1 MRQREPA
8 KGRPQWDNEGSAPG
22 WLLAAFL
29 VALAAVPARAQDH
42 TYSCADIEAGVR
54 LYGAQCAL
62 CHGPNGDMVNGVDLR
77 RGRFRRAVT
86 DEDLAKVMSGGAP
99 GGMPAFSF
107 STAETTALIALIRAG
122 FDPTGTAVKVGNI
135 ERGRTVYAG
144 KGGCGTCHRV
154 QGIGPR
160 AAPDLSD
167 IGALRTPAALQRSL
181 GDPNRAMLPINRP
194 VHIETVDGKTIKGRR
209 LNEDT
214 YSVQLIDEAE
224 RLVSLLKS
232 NIKTM
237 ELGKTSPMPSVENTL
252 TPDEVADLVAYLLSL
267 RGVQ

>member
-1 MRQREPA
+1 MRSR
-8 KGRPQWDNEGSAPG
+8 RPTRRLLLI
-22 WLLAAFL
+22 LLACA
-29 VALAAVPARAQDH
+29 VAPASAQDH
-42 TYSCADIEAGVR
+42 SYSSADIEAGVR

-86 DEDLAKVMSGGAP
+86 DEDLAKVMASGAP
-99 GGMPAFSF
+99 GGMPSFSF

-144 KGGCGTCHRV
+144 KGACGTCHRV
-154 QGIGPR
+154 QGAGPR
-160 AAPDLSD
+160 TAPDLSD

-181 GDPNRAMLPINRP
+181 LDPNVAMLPINRP
-194 VHIETVDGKTIKGRR
+194 LRIDTADGRTIRGRR

-214 YSVQLIDEAE
+214 YSVQLIDESE
-224 RLVSLLKS
+224 RLVSVLKS
-232 NIKTM
+232 DIKTM
-237 ELGKTSPMPSVENTL
+237 ELGKTSPMPPVANTL
-252 TPDEVADLVAYLLSL
+252 TADEVADLLAYLLSL